1 MADVSI
7 VAKAMND
14 LADDWHWVVLVD
26 PVEVEPRVFRTS
38 RVRTKCGL
46 HISDVPRVVRL
57 FDMGAPDEP
66 TCPRCLEGGLDAGLR
81 AQINEVLR
89 EAEEVPAGAGAP

>member
-1 MADVSI
+1 MADVTI

-26 PVEVEPRVFRTS
+26 ASVVEPRVFRTS
-38 RVRTKCGL
+38 RVRTR
-46 HISDVPRVVRL
+46 ISDVPRVVRL

-66 TCPRCLEGGLDAGLR
+66 TCPKCLEGGLDAGLR
-81 AQINEVLR
+81 AQISEVLR
-89 EAEEVPAGAGAP
+89 QAEEAPAGVS